1 VDSAYAYLPSD
12 ASHEQ
17 GGALRSK
24 AEREAETGG
33 ASRLPAGRHAMC
45 GILAVLGVGDVSLAK
60 RSRIIELSRR

>member
-24 AEREAETGG
+24 ERDTDTGG

>member
-45 GILAVLGVGDVSLAK
+45 GILSVLGVGDVSLAK